1 MARISE
7 ELIAISTMIMTAR
20 ERGELLQA
28 ANELNAA
35 VMKVMEIEFEHG
47 VILNGRKT
55 ERKALSATIKFTEQ
69 EIKGMS
75 KTFKKEFVANGCVA
89 HIIKRPSGKNGFYY
103 EIRYRRNGYNI
114 TVSNKDLKTAKK
126 MFVDGTKQL
135 DEPVKQKEITF
146 GQMTDEWLAFKKG
159 KVVDHTWRLYE
170 RLSEQYFTE
179 AFRAKDIKSIRTGQL
194 NAFMEQFGDRPRLYE
209 DMRILLNSVFKYA
222 LLNAV
227 ISHNPVTLIPF
238 KRAERKS
245 RRALTDNE
253 IRAFFVNVEAANAE
267 LRQVAYAL
275 YFFGV
280 RPCELDNEAHI
291 EGDFLICRNRK
302 RKGGKIEYKK
312 IPVPVQARE
321 YIDETKPF
329 KMPGNEQWTSTL
341 LARLLPGE
349 LTAYNLRHTFATTC
363 QKFVRP
369 DIVDIWMGDSPER
382 LVGRVYTHFSD
393 EFMLS
398 EMAKVVFIT

>member
-1 MARISE
+1 MAKISE

-35 VMKVMEIEFEHG
+35 VMKVMEIE
-47 VILNGRKT
+47 KT
-55 ERKALSATIKFTEQ
+55 AGKPAERKALSATIKFTEQ

-159 KVVDHTWRLYE
+159 KVVDHTWRLYK

-179 AFRAKDIKSIRTGQL
+179 ALRAKDIKSIRTGQL
-194 NAFMEQFGDRPRLYE
+194 NAFMEQFGNRPRLYE

-245 RRALTDNE
+245 RRSLTDDE
-253 IRAFFVNVEAANAE
+253 IRAFFVNVKAANAE

-291 EGDFLICRNRK
+291 KGDFLICRNRK

-312 IPVPVQARE
+312 IPVPEQARE